1 MHLEKERDAVVQQG
15 EGRVKDGD
23 QGRKAPRR
31 ESHQPSCSYS
41 SRGRHLSCS
50 TTPGLSQVTY
60 FLPPH
65 LPRRQ
70 RKRNQRG
77 GASFL
82 LLISAEGIYGCK
94 GCVPRPFSALASG
107 PRGTIAA
114 TVLFV
119 LRGQG
124 GKDGPRDSG
133 DCCHT
138 GLQFLLTRSC
148 HGSCIYSFCKY

>member
-77 GASFL
+77 SASFL

-94 GCVPRPFSALASG
+94 GCVPSPFSALASG

-119 LRGQG
+119 L
-124 GKDGPRDSG
+124 
-133 DCCHT
+133 
-138 GLQFLLTRSC
+138 
-148 HGSCIYSFCKY
+148 